1 MAPRDY
7 KERPAQSKARKSK
20 PARPAPTP
28 RRGSPGKAVNVVRWR
43 WFASGLCVGVV
54 ATAALFSYEPG
65 VVRHAGVIAGA
76 PGVGED
82 EPPRTRF
89 EFYTLLT
96 EKERVVADLDIE
108 ESPPPAPPPPA
119 TTAADKRASAASGAK
134 TPPVAAVSRG
144 RYLIQVGS
152 FRSLEDADR
161 LKAKLAFLGLKGS
174 IQTISIDGK
183 ETWHRVRVGPY
194 AARAQ
199 LDEARAMLK
208 ANKYDSLLLKLTG
221 Q

>member
-20 PARPAPTP
+20 PARRAPTP
-28 RRGSPGKAVNVVRWR
+28 RRGSAGKAVNVVRWR
-43 WFASGLCVGVV
+43 WFGSGLCVGSV
-54 ATAALFSYEPG
+54 ATAALFLYEPS
-65 VVRHAGVIAGA
+65 VVRHVGVSAGA
-76 PGVGED
+76 PDVGVD

-96 EKERVVADLDIE
+96 EKERVVPNIE
-108 ESPPPAPPPPA
+108 EPPPPA
-119 TTAADKRASAASGAK
+119 KKAVDKKPSAALDAT

-144 RYLIQVGS
+144 KYLLQVGS

-161 LKAKLAFLGLKGS
+161 LKAKLAFLGLEGS

-194 AARAQ
+194 TARAQ
-199 LDEARAMLK
+199 LEEARAMLK
-208 ANKYDSLLLKLTG
+208 ANKYDALLLKLTG